1 LERDE
6 LVSRALEGVFR
17 SLRGAHGAGAR
28 QDAMDALFRRFVE
41 PGDLVFDGGALAGD
55 GVSSFRRLG
64 ARVIAIEPQSLFV
77 DALSHIHG
85 RDPLV
90 VLVRRALNETTG
102 KVLLRLNSD
111 HPGLSTISD
120 AFIARAA
127 TIPDW
132 DGLTWDE
139 SVDVEAVTLD
149 ALIARYGTPA
159 FIRIHA
165 VGYEDA
171 VLRGLSH
178 PVKALSFNFVAI
190 MRDIAAACLERLSL
204 LGDYRYN
211 LSIGENHTLAFD
223 QWSSVSET
231 VGHLFNLPR
240 DVTSGDIYAA
250 LAVPQ

>member
-1 LERDE
+1 

-17 SLRGAHGAGAR
+17 ALRGAHGADASR
-28 QDAMDALFRRFVE
+28 DAMDVLFRRFVE

-55 GVSSFRRLG
+55 GISSFRRLG

-77 DALSHIHG
+77 DALAHIHG

-90 VLVRRALNETTG
+90 VLAPRALSETTG
-102 KVLLRLNSD
+102 RIVLRLNGD
-111 HPGLSTISD
+111 HPAFSTLSD
-120 AFIARAA
+120 AFVARAA

-149 ALIARYGTPA
+149 ALIARYGMPT
-159 FIRIHA
+159 FIRVRA

-178 PVKALSFNFVAI
+178 PVNALSFNFIAI
-190 MRDIAAACLERLSL
+190 MRDIAAASLERLSL

-211 LSIGENHTLAFD
+211 MSIGENHTLAFD
-223 QWSSVSET
+223 QWSSVSEM

-240 DVTSGDIYAA
+240 DVRSGDIYAA
-250 LAVPQ
+250 LAAHR